1 MSKKPNFI
9 TMHGGT
15 PGASVI
21 LGRYKLIEFFEDMEV
36 ELYDLI
42 DNVSESHDLR
52 DEMPEK
58 AAELLTLIRGW
69 QSSIE
74 MLIPERN
81 PDYIPW

>member
-1 MSKKPNFI
+1 MNQKPNFI

-21 LGRYKLIEFFEDMEV
+21 LGRYKLIEFFEEMEV

-42 DNVSESHDLR
+42 DDVSESHNLR

-58 AAELLTLIRGW
+58 AAELLTLLHDW
-69 QSSIE
+69 QNSLE
-74 MLIPERN
+74 VLMPERY

>member
-21 LGRYKLIEFFEDMEV
+21 LGRYKLIAFFEDMKV

-42 DNVSESHDLR
+42 DDVSESHDLR

-58 AAELLTLIRGW
+58 AAKLLALLHGW
-69 QSSIE
+69 QN
-74 MLIPERN
+74 LIKVLMPERN
-81 PDYIPW
+81 PDYILW

>member
-21 LGRYKLIEFFEDMEV
+21 LGRYKLIAFFEDMKV

-42 DNVSESHDLR
+42 DDVSESHDLR

-58 AAELLTLIRGW
+58 AAKLLTLIRG
-69 QSSIE
+69 
-74 MLIPERN
+74 
-81 PDYIPW
+81 